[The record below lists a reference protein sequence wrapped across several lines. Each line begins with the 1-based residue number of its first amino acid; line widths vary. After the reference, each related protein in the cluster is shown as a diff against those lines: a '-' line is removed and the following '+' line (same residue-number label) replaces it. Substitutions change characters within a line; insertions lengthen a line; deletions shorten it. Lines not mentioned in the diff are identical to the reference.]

1 MIDSELELSS
11 SVVCRIVKSSQN
23 CNAVEAQLAKNKLM
37 SVEVE
42 LKSYLSK
49 KQLVIYRLV
58 NKLVK

>member
-23 CNAVEAQLAKNKLM
+23 CTAVEAQVAKNKLT